1 MVKKSLKFL
10 ILAYA
15 SEPDK
20 SYKYEGDI
28 VEYEG
33 KQYFVS
39 LAEERVEFVGLV
51 GDLNKQ
57 EEEIK
62 ETMDYP
68 EGVELEPEYIVN
80 KDGSIKFTGFSLVRR

>member
-1 MVKKSLKFL
+1 MAVKKSLKFL

-20 SYKYEGDI
+20 NYKYEGDI

-33 KQYFVS
+33 KRYFVS

-51 GDLNKQ
+51 GDK
-57 EEEIK
+57 
-62 ETMDYP
+62 
-68 EGVELEPEYIVN
+68 
-80 KDGSIKFTGFSLVRR
+80 